1 MEDMGTQT
9 IIVFITQNFRLPSQ
23 SDLFE
28 FQSCYYIYVCACT
41 YYDEKISTY
50 FHFLC
55 QKIK

>member
-28 FQSCYYIYVCACT
+28 FQSCYYICICMRMY
-41 YYDEKISTY
+41 
-50 FHFLC
+50 LL
-55 QKIK
+55 